1 MPRRKFKRSDSIGA
15 RAGLIKTRNYVR
27 FFWEKDGVK
36 SFTLIL
42 TILWLFSKL
51 KSSNQNSYQTTLNGI
66 VINSELAILPEKLCL
81 MWAAT
86 RDFKQRK
93 FNLPSNHRYG
103 LNFQIN
109 QKLFHVFL
117 LILLSG
123 DVAINP
129 GPCSSQNSVIKCLA
143 LNARSLKSIH
153 RDPES
158 NRAVCNLERFQDLV
172 YNENSDVICV
182 NETWLTDEV
191 CNKDI
196 LHSGFTIYRKDRTNR
211 CDGGV
216 LIAIKT
222 ETFKS
227 VKEYQ
232 PDIEELQQLEIVSTE
247 VRTANNQE
255 LLFCCCY
262 RPPDAD
268 LSWTDAFNT
277 FLNHACE
284 QYQNIVISGDF
295 NFPKIQWDE
304 MDKTNSVNDLLFVE
318 MLNDHFLCQLNN
330 TPTRGNNVLDLVITS
345 VPNHVRLT
353 ETLSPEQSSVF
364 TDHDA
369 ISFDFTAFIKAPR
382 KSVRTVYDYA
392 KGDLDGLRTALQATD
407 LSSLISDS
415 DNIDNDWQ
423 RWKNTFLTTVSAF
436 IPKKKIKGR
445 NPLPWINSDI
455 LHKIKKKDSI
465 RRKIKAKPTS
475 YLKEKYKSL
484 RSEIK
489 KLLRESRENYFGSID
504 NSFKDNPKRF
514 WSALKQRS
522 KSCSIPDRISMPP
535 SPATAF
541 LNHPD
546 QSNLPSRPIATNPN
560 EIADFFN
567 TYFASV
573 FTSENLPVQHP
584 NRTDPVLTELKVTEL
599 EVETLLNSLDTN
611 KATGSDEIPA
621 RLLKETAS
629 IITPSICKLFNKSLQ
644 QGTVP
649 QDWKLANVVPV
660 YKKGDKEYT
669 ENYRPISLLPIIS
682 KVLERYIFM
691 NIRQHFSGIIYDH
704 QHGFLQGK
712 SCVTNLLEALDYI
725 GACLD
730 KGGQVDMVYLDMSKA
745 FDRINHKRLTSKL
758 ANSGIGGNLLKW
770 FQSYLTDRRQRV
782 TVLGVT
788 SKSLPVCSGVPQGS
802 ILGPALFLLYVNDLL
817 EAPTSSRAA
826 MFADDTKIFSA
837 IQSKIDVT
845 SLQTDLGTLE
855 HWSTVSGLSFNQSK
869 CKRQTLTR
877 KKAPVAS
884 SYKLDNSI
892 ISITDNERDLG
903 VVCLFKILQPDERYT
918 WHWLGRT
925 LATQHRF
932 GHHSQW
938 NL

>member
-1 MPRRKFKRSDSIGA
+1 
-15 RAGLIKTRNYVR
+15 
-27 FFWEKDGVK
+27 
-36 SFTLIL
+36 
-42 TILWLFSKL
+42 
-51 KSSNQNSYQTTLNGI
+51 
-66 VINSELAILPEKLCL
+66 
-81 MWAAT
+81 
-86 RDFKQRK
+86 
-93 FNLPSNHRYG
+93 
-103 LNFQIN
+103 
-109 QKLFHVFL
+109 
-117 LILLSG
+117 
-123 DVAINP
+123 
-129 GPCSSQNSVIKCLA
+129 
-143 LNARSLKSIH
+143 
-153 RDPES
+153 
-158 NRAVCNLERFQDLV
+158 
-172 YNENSDVICV
+172 
-182 NETWLTDEV
+182 
-191 CNKDI
+191 
-196 LHSGFTIYRKDRTNR
+196 
-211 CDGGV
+211 
-216 LIAIKT
+216 
-222 ETFKS
+222 
-227 VKEYQ
+227 
-232 PDIEELQQLEIVSTE
+232 
-247 VRTANNQE
+247 
-255 LLFCCCY
+255 
-262 RPPDAD
+262 
-268 LSWTDAFNT
+268 
-277 FLNHACE
+277 
-284 QYQNIVISGDF
+284 
-295 NFPKIQWDE
+295 
-304 MDKTNSVNDLLFVE
+304 
-318 MLNDHFLCQLNN
+318 
-330 TPTRGNNVLDLVITS
+330 
-345 VPNHVRLT
+345 
-353 ETLSPEQSSVF
+353 
-364 TDHDA
+364 
-369 ISFDFTAFIKAPR
+369 
-382 KSVRTVYDYA
+382 
-392 KGDLDGLRTALQATD
+392 
-407 LSSLISDS
+407 
-415 DNIDNDWQ
+415 
-423 RWKNTFLTTVSAF
+423 
-436 IPKKKIKGR
+436 
-445 NPLPWINSDI
+445 
-455 LHKIKKKDSI
+455 
-465 RRKIKAKPTS
+465 
-475 YLKEKYKSL
+475 
-484 RSEIK
+484 
-489 KLLRESRENYFGSID
+489 
-504 NSFKDNPKRF
+504 
-514 WSALKQRS
+514 
-522 KSCSIPDRISMPP
+522 MPP

-892 ISITDNERDLG
+892 ISITQGAIIRVPTYRRYAKFMVWYFFVFSQVPRRYAEIYYSRTYIFLLAITSKPGKVFKTVKNFSCTCKFHASDIFWDVIFALEQKMYRHRPTEKKSLG
-903 VVCLFKILQPDERYT
+903 
-918 WHWLGRT
+918 
-925 LATQHRF
+925 
-932 GHHSQW
+932 
-938 NL
+938 